1 MTKPKAVPL
10 SSEAVKNA
18 VNAESKEFEKNFL
31 WLEEHMPPKFLDE
44 VDFETRVII
53 ARNLMSFQLQDYFA
67 QIHLKNMGIILCWD
81 GPDADLKT
89 LKNIKAVA
97 IRYYRTFV
105 SNQPPP
111 GEANGKLRIAV
122 LYFRDIPKEKH
133 IPLEPARRQEL
144 IDMIQERDAD
154 FQTSDFNPLFNELT
168 PRFVRSMKDERLAL
182 AINLFSRAKTRDQCQ
197 YEVRKNLDWEEKNGP
212 SLQVV
217 FAWKDVTKAGFLY
230 RMAKI
235 IHGHNL
241 GLRHVVAKYI
251 EPYSVESIAILSLG
265 LHGLDGR
272 AAWEVADIDDFM
284 REICLL
290 KYFETEDIIAE
301 TFVKTKLITGNEGH
315 LVRNFASFVH
325 QILLYADPYLYSY
338 DSIVEGFCRH
348 PELTVRLC
356 KIFEAKFDPKKN
368 HPDSQLQEEF
378 LELIEKLDTGH
389 PLNDTRRKN
398 ILSQALN
405 FINHT
410 LKTNFYRHN
419 KTGFSF
425 RLDPKYLDHLP
436 FDRRE
441 KFPELP
447 HGIFF
452 VRGMHFIGFNIR
464 FKDLARG
471 GVRTVTPERWESY
484 YQERNNIF
492 SEAYNLAFT
501 QQKKNKDIPEGG
513 SKTAILLTPYEV
525 FNNEEEI
532 FVNEMKDDGMDP
544 KILEEKVK
552 LYRQEHKLG
561 YLYFSQRSFIES
573 FMCIINCDENGVIK
587 AKDIIDKLI
596 KPEYI
601 YLGPDE
607 NMHNAMIVWIA
618 NYAVHKGYK
627 PGRSFMSSKPGA
639 GINHKEYGVTSYGVN
654 VYLHQTL
661 VKLGIDPMRQ
671 PFTIKISGGPDG
683 DVAGN
688 EIHILA
694 TNYAKTAKLLALT
707 DGSGTIYDP
716 LGLDWAEMDQLFVK
730 GLPIRFY
737 PPEKLN
743 EGGFLLDLQSKKEE
757 STYVQQTLLSRK
769 TNQKVVQE
777 WISGNE
783 MNQLYRNNV
792 HKTVTDAFVPAG
804 GRPRTLNESNIASY
818 LDESGKPTSLA
829 IVEGANLYLTP
840 AARRTLETKGVFI
853 LKDSSCNKGG
863 VICSSFEVLA
873 GLCLTEEEFS
883 KEKAD
888 YVVQVLELIQKAAF
902 HEANLMLDTHEKTG
916 TYLTDIS
923 EKVSERINLFKYQL
937 LDYLETITLS
947 DDKNDP
953 LIRCLLNYCPK
964 LLRDRY
970 ADRILKMPDIHKKAI
985 ISVFLAS
992 HLVYNRG
999 LDWAP
1004 SVPDVLDSIASDPK
1018 IMGLGDQ
1025 IG

>member
-1 MTKPKAVPL
+1 MIKPKETAL
-10 SSEAVKNA
+10 SSTA
-18 VNAESKEFEKNFL
+18 VNHAVRSESKEFEKNFL
-31 WLEEHMPPKFLDE
+31 WLEEHMPPKFFDE
-44 VDFETRVII
+44 VDLAMRVII

-67 QIHLKNMGIILCWD
+67 KIHLKNMGIILCWD

-89 LKNIKAVA
+89 LKNIKTVAV
-97 IRYYRTFV
+97 RYYRTFI

-111 GEANGKLRIAV
+111 GEINGKLRITI
-122 LYFRDIPKEKH
+122 LYFRDLPKEKH
-133 IPLEPARRQEL
+133 LPLDPKHKLEL
-144 IDMIQERDAD
+144 IQLIQERDPN
-154 FQTSDFNPLFNELT
+154 FQPQAFEPLYDELT

-182 AINLFSRAKTRDQCQ
+182 AISLFFRAKTRDQCQ
-197 YEVRKNLDWEEKNGP
+197 YEVRRNEDWEEKKGA

-217 FAWKDVTKAGFLY
+217 LAWRDVPKAGFLY

-241 GLRHVVAKYI
+241 GLRHMAAKYI
-251 EPYSVESIAILSLG
+251 DPYHINSIAILSLA

-272 AAWEVADIDDFM
+272 AAWEVTDIDDLM

-290 KYFETEDIIAE
+290 KYFDTEDLVAE

-325 QILLYADPYLYSY
+325 QTLLYADPYLYSF
-338 DSIVEGFCRH
+338 DSILEGFCRH
-348 PELTVRLC
+348 PELTVQLC
-356 KIFEAKFDPKKN
+356 KIFEAKFHPKKN
-368 HPDSQLQEEF
+368 RSDILLQK
-378 LELIEKLDTGH
+378 ELVGLIDKLDTGH
-389 PLNDTRRKN
+389 PINDMRRKN

-419 KTGFSF
+419 KTAFSF
-425 RLDPKYLDHLP
+425 RLDPNYLDHLP
-436 FDRRE
+436 FDRKE

-447 HGIFF
+447 YGIFF
-452 VRGMHFIGFNIR
+452 VRGMNFIGFNIR
-464 FKDLARG
+464 FRDLARG

-484 YQERNNIF
+484 YQERNTIF

-513 SKTAILLTPYEV
+513 SKTAILLAPYDA
-525 FNNEEEI
+525 FSNEEEI
-532 FVNEMKDDGMDP
+532 FVNEMKDDGIDP
-544 KILEEKVK
+544 KVLEEKIK
-552 LYRQEHKLG
+552 IYRKEHKLG
-561 YLYFSQRSFIES
+561 YLYASQRSFVES
-573 FMCIINCDENGVIK
+573 FVSIINCDEQGVIK
-587 AKDIIDKLI
+587 AKDIIDKLNR
-596 KPEYI
+596 PEYI

-607 NMHNAMIVWIA
+607 NMLNDMIVWIA

-661 VKLGIDPMRQ
+661 VKLGIDPLTH
-671 PFTIKISGGPDG
+671 PFTVKISGGPDG

-694 TNYAKTAKLLALT
+694 TSYAKTAKLIALT

-716 LGLDWAEMDQLFVK
+716 EGLDWTEMDQLFKK
-730 GLPIRFY
+730 GQPINCY
-737 PPEKLN
+737 NPEKLH
-743 EGGFLLDLQSKKEE
+743 ETGFLLDIQKKREE
-757 STYVQQTLLSRK
+757 STYVQQTLLWRK
-769 TNQKVVQE
+769 TNQKAVQE

-783 MNQLYRNNV
+783 MNHLYRNNV
-792 HKTVTDAFVPAG
+792 HKTPTDIFIPAG
-804 GRPRTLNESNIASY
+804 GRPRTLNETNISSY
-818 LDESGKPTSLA
+818 LDETGKPTSLA

-840 AARRTLETKGVFI
+840 GARRKLELEGVLV

-883 KEKAD
+883 KEKPE
-888 YVVQVLELIQKAAF
+888 YVTQVLELIQKAAF
-902 HEANLMLDTHEKTG
+902 HEANLILDTHEKTG
-916 TYLTDIS
+916 AYLTDIS
-923 EKVSERINLFKYQL
+923 EKISERINLFKYQL
-937 LDYLETITLS
+937 LDYLETIPLS
-947 DDKNDP
+947 KDLNDP
-953 LIRCLLNYCPK
+953 LIRSLLSYCPK
-964 LLRDRY
+964 LLRERY
-970 ADRILKMPDIHKKAI
+970 TDRILKMPDIHKKAI

-992 HLVYNRG
+992 HLVYSRG

-1004 SVPDVLDSIASDPK
+1004 SVPDVLESIALDQKIIGSD
-1018 IMGLGDQ
+1018 
-1025 IG
+1025 